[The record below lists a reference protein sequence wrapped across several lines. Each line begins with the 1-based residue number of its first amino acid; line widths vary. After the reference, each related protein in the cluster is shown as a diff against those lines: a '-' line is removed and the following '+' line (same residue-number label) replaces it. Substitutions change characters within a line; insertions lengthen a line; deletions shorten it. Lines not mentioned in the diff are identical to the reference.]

1 MIGQSGGF
9 RCVNESAQLRARRWL
24 MLAVS
29 AVAVSG
35 FFAILIALARVP
47 AIGTLFPGA
56 EFYRVAL
63 VLHVN
68 LSQGVWFMAFAS
80 VLWSMAS
87 EHRSEALERASWGLA
102 VAGTAG
108 MILAVSDGH
117 VRPLMSNYLPVLDNQ
132 IFLVALSLF
141 GLGVCLKAWL
151 AVGAIAPATSR
162 YRGFSPGNLLLR
174 LSALETLAV
183 FMLLAGAWLAID
195 GDRDWAYFESLFWG
209 AGHLWQFALV
219 SLLMYCWLALMPEAA
234 RRLPASA
241 IKSLILLSVV
251 PVVLGLFVPVISSPG
266 EAAHTIYYTWLMQWT
281 SWQAPLALGLL
292 LMLIERRDRWLPGFG
307 LSLLLFV
314 AGLGLGALIN
324 GQTTL
329 ITAHYHGTIGAITLA
344 FMALCFRLLPSLGMD
359 APSPFLVRLQ
369 LAFYGNGILL
379 MMLGLA
385 GAGLM
390 GAPRKT
396 PGDLQLTFSIET
408 VSRIFLGL
416 GGLCATV
423 GIIMFA
429 WLLLRRLFSSAT
441 EEAYSL

>member
-1 MIGQSGGF
+1 MNARELSF
-9 RCVNESAQLRARRWL
+9 PALDDAAQLRARRWL
-24 MLAVS
+24 VLAVS
-29 AVAVSG
+29 AVAISG

-80 VLWSMAS
+80 VLWSLAAA
-87 EHRSEALERASWGLA
+87 HRPEALERAAWVFA

-108 MILAVSDGH
+108 IVLAVSDGQA
-117 VRPLMSNYLPVLDNQ
+117 RPLMSNYLPVLDNQ
-132 IFLVALSLF
+132 IFLGSLSLL

-151 AVGAIAPATSR
+151 SAWSIVPNASR
-162 YRGFSPGNLLLR
+162 HHGFSPENILLR

-183 FMLLAGAWLAID
+183 FLVLGWTWLSID
-195 GDRDWAYFESLFWG
+195 GDRDWNYFETLFWG

-219 SLLMYCWLALMPEAA
+219 SLLMYCWLRLLPEVAS
-234 RRLPASA
+234 RLPVSLL
-241 IKSLILLSVV
+241 KGLILISVV
-251 PVVLGLFVPVISSPG
+251 PVLLGLCVPLISSPG
-266 EAAHTIYYTWLMQWT
+266 ETANTVYYTWLMQWT

-292 LMLIERRDRWLPGFG
+292 LMLCERRERWRPGFG

-314 AGLGLGALIN
+314 SGLLLGSLIN

-344 FMALCFRLLPSLGMD
+344 FMAVAFRLLPTLGME
-359 APSPFLVRLQ
+359 APPPFLVRLQ

-396 PGDLQLTFSIET
+396 PGDLELVFSVET
-408 VSRIFLGL
+408 VSRILLGV
-416 GGLCATV
+416 GGLCATI
-423 GIIMFA
+423 GIVMFA
-429 WLLLRRLFSSAT
+429 WLLLRRLFAT
-441 EEAYSL
+441 PAAEAYLL